1 MALETGT
8 YISDLNSSNPV
19 ATDGLAQADDHI
31 RLVKSTIKATLPN
44 ITGAVTGT
52 QAELNILDGATV
64 TTAELNK
71 LDGLTASTTELNKVD
86 GLTASTAEL
95 NKLDGVTATTAEIN
109 HVDGVTSAIQT
120 QINSKQPT
128 ITGAATTID
137 NTNLTANRALISNG
151 SGKVAVSSV
160 TSTEL
165 AKLDGLTAS
174 TTELNRLDGV
184 TASATELNRMD
195 GITASTTELNRTDGV
210 TSNIQT
216 QLNAK
221 APTSRTISAGGGLD
235 GGGSL
240 ASNRTISHSNTSSQG
255 SVNNSGNTVIQDISV
270 DTYGHVT
277 SIGSKALSIPSGNTL
292 STSNKAWTDGSGGL
306 QIRYGSFSSSTD
318 GNQTVNFTSA
328 FNSEC
333 FVCIVG
339 GEVLTESVSRT
350 SFVAD
355 RDNGYSGTFVFQYI
369 ALGR

>member
-44 ITGAVTGT
+44 ITGAITGT
-52 QAELNILDGATV
+52 QDELNILDGATI
-64 TTAELNK
+64 TTAELNT
-71 LDGLTASTTELNKVD
+71 LD

-95 NKLDGVTATTAEIN
+95 NKM
-109 HVDGVTSAIQT
+109 
-120 QINSKQPT
+120 
-128 ITGAATTID
+128 
-137 NTNLTANRALISNG
+137 
-151 SGKVAVSSV
+151 
-160 TSTEL
+160 
-165 AKLDGLTAS
+165 DGLSAS
-174 TTELNRLDGV
+174 T
-184 TASATELNRMD
+184 A
-195 GITASTTELNRTDGV
+195 ELNRTDGV

-221 APTSRTISAGGGLD
+221 APTSRTISAGGGLT

-240 ASNRTISHSNTSSQG
+240 ASNRTISHSNTSTQG

-270 DTYGHVT
+270 DGYGHVT
-277 SIGSKALSIPSGNTL
+277 NINSKTIPSNSL
-292 STSNKAWTDGSGGL
+292 STSAKAWTDGDSGL

-318 GNQTVNFTSA
+318 GNQTVSFNTA
-328 FNSEC
+328 FSNEC